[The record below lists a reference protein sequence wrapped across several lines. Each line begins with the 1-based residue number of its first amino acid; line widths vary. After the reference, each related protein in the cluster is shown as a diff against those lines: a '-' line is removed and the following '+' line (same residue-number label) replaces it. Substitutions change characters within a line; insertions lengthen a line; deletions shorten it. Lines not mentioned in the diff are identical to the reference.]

1 MRVIR
6 TGQPK
11 IGLRKKSRNNG
22 VTMLKVVALFL
33 VLIFIGCATTDVVY
47 VPPGD
52 AVKLRETL
60 KGVKVWIKTTEKITL
75 PGKTDLYEGW
85 Y

>member
-1 MRVIR
+1 MKAIQMARQK
-6 TGQPK
+6 TG
-11 IGLRKKSRNNG
+11 LKKRSKTNG
-22 VTMLKVVALFL
+22 KTAIKLIAAFTVFL
-33 VLIFIGCATTDVVY
+33 IIGCATTDVVY

-52 AVKLRETL
+52 AVKLRETV

-75 PGKTDLYEGW
+75 PGKTDLMNGW